1 MKSREFKK
9 IYHPS
14 LGRYVYEHR
23 GNGLIVDNIMKPLKG
38 VKGAFSTAANKA
50 GRAVAR
56 AIGKKASK
64 TAKAAA
70 EKSGDLI
77 RRRLQNQVETP
88 KSRGRKAKSSPS
100 PSARVTEPR
109 MSNNDV
115 NWGGERGL
123 VVGRWTCNPEVP
135 GSNPRPC
142 HWMDLSSVAP
152 NSTPPRCV
160 NSQLVSLPPVG
171 ILNLLCLI
179 CIIFVCYAHLN
190 IFI

>member
-38 VKGAFSTAANKA
+38 AISAAANKA

-77 RRRLQNQVETP
+77 RQRLTQMGAPKTP
-88 KSRGRKAKSSPS
+88 KF
-100 PSARVTEPR
+100 
-109 MSNNDV
+109 
-115 NWGGERGL
+115 
-123 VVGRWTCNPEVP
+123 PEVEAE
-135 GSNPRPC
+135 GGKLKC
-142 HWMDLSSVAP
+142 HKMK
-152 NSTPPRCV
+152 
-160 NSQLVSLPPVG
+160 
-171 ILNLLCLI
+171 
-179 CIIFVCYAHLN
+179 
-190 IFI
+190 

>member
-38 VKGAFSTAANKA
+38 AISAAANKA
-50 GRAVAR
+50 GRVVAR

-70 EKSGDLI
+70 AKVKSEKSGDLI
-77 RRRLQNQVETP
+77 RKRLTQVRAPKTP
-88 KSRGRKAKSSPS
+88 RGRSRTSKAK
-100 PSARVTEPR
+100 

-115 NWGGERGL
+115 NTL
-123 VVGRWTCNPEVP
+123 IN
-135 GSNPRPC
+135 
-142 HWMDLSSVAP
+142 
-152 NSTPPRCV
+152 
-160 NSQLVSLPPVG
+160 
-171 ILNLLCLI
+171 NLI
-179 CIIFVCYAHLN
+179 ARS
-190 IFI
+190 

>member
-23 GNGLIVDNIMKPLKG
+23 FNGLIVDNIMKPLKG
-38 VKGAFSTAANKA
+38 VKGAISAAANKA
-50 GRAVAR
+50 GRAVAK

-77 RRRLQNQVETP
+77 RRRLTQLGAP
-88 KSRGRKAKSSPS
+88 KSRSRVREAKSSPRS
-100 PSARVTEPR
+100 SARVTRPK

-115 NWGGERGL
+115 NTL
-123 VVGRWTCNPEVP
+123 IN
-135 GSNPRPC
+135 
-142 HWMDLSSVAP
+142 
-152 NSTPPRCV
+152 
-160 NSQLVSLPPVG
+160 
-171 ILNLLCLI
+171 NLI
-179 CIIFVCYAHLN
+179 ARS
-190 IFI
+190 

>member
-23 GNGLIVDNIMKPLKG
+23 GDGLIVDNIMKPLKG
-38 VKGAFSTAANKA
+38 VKGAISTAANKA

-64 TAKAAA
+64 TAEAAA

-77 RRRLQNQVETP
+77 RRRLQTQVGAP
-88 KSRGRKAKSSPS
+88 KSRGREAKSG
-100 PSARVTEPR
+100 PSARVTRPK

-115 NWGGERGL
+115 NTLINNL
-123 VVGRWTCNPEVP
+123 VAR
-135 GSNPRPC
+135 S
-142 HWMDLSSVAP
+142 
-152 NSTPPRCV
+152 
-160 NSQLVSLPPVG
+160 
-171 ILNLLCLI
+171 
-179 CIIFVCYAHLN
+179 
-190 IFI
+190 